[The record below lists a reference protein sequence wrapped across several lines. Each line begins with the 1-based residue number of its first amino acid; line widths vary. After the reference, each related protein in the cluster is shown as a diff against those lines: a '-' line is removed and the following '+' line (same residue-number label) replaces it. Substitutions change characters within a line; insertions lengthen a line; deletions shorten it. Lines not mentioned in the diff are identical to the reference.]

1 MFFRVRQFM
10 ITKTSTPQSI
20 GVILD
25 GMKHNALQAVRQ
37 TMQEGQ
43 LQSVSLGGDVRMVW
57 TDKDGQTRGGT
68 ATGLSL
74 DGKRLKVQVADHS
87 LPFVLDERQLPSGS
101 HIWLMRLNDAVRNAL
116 ARQRQTA

>member
-1 MFFRVRQFM
+1 M

-20 GVILD
+20 GAILD
-25 GMKHNALQAVRQ
+25 GMKRNALQAVRQ

-43 LQSVSLGGDVRMVW
+43 LQSVPLGGDVRMVW

-74 DGKRLKVQVADHS
+74 DGERLKVQVADHS
-87 LPFVLDERQLPSGS
+87 LPFVLDERQLPCCN
-101 HIWLMRLNDAVRNAL
+101 HIWLMRLDDAVRNVL
-116 ARQRQTA
+116 TRQRQTA